1 MSNENNMVSKIYF
14 FSCISD
20 TDIFFQ
26 CYNLRCGGIDWHD
39 PCTPEHCIHAAGM
52 KMCYIVNGKIC
63 VSADHIDWHDPCTP
77 EHCIHA
83 ADMEISDI
91 VDGKELQ
98 IYFFKCS
105 KLRCG
110 DIDPHALHNCIHDD
124 DRKTCYI
131 VNGKICVSENRCN
144 PTKHAVDM
152 CYIIECKSADY
163 KKCTPDKCSIEYRRA
178 SYPKPQFIKYRR
190 PRHLRLVK
198 REIIVYEDSS

>member
-26 CYNLRCGGIDWHD
+26 CYNLRCGG
-39 PCTPEHCIHAAGM
+39 
-52 KMCYIVNGKIC
+52 
-63 VSADHIDWHDPCTP
+63 IDWHDPCTP